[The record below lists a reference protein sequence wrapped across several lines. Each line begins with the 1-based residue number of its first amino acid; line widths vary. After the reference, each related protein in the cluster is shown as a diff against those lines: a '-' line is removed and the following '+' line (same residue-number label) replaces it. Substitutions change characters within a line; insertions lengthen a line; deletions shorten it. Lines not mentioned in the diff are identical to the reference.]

1 MSRGKAYNIW
11 KTKSKYISR
20 LKKNMY
26 NMLVADEEKAY
37 YVKASKIIVKYYKN
51 WRRPRTWKELDE
63 KGGHSKLLKKTP
75 VIYKKSKW
83 DKVDDRNRI
92 KDLREESRKLID
104 EELNNG
110 DM

>member
-26 NMLVADEEKAY
+26 YLLVADEEKVY
-37 YVKASKIIVKYYKN
+37 SVKTGKIIKYKN

-63 KGGHSKLLKKTP
+63 KGGHSKLLKKTS
-75 VIYKKSKW
+75 VIWKKGKW
-83 DKVDDRNRI
+83 EKADDHNRI
-92 KDLREESRKLID
+92 KGLREESRKIID

>member
-26 NMLVADEEKAY
+26 YLLVADEEKVY
-37 YVKASKIIVKYYKN
+37 YVKASKIVIKYRKN

-63 KGGHSKLLKKTP
+63 KGGQSKLLKKTP

-83 DKVDDRNRI
+83 EKVDDHARI
-92 KDLREESRKLID
+92 KGLREESRKIID

-110 DM
+110 NL